1 MDSKEEIPFGW
12 KRQNGVFIKNDLEQ
26 WIIKRIQDETYS
38 GKSLDE
44 ITLDLTR
51 VGVKPR
57 NGGLWFPRRIKKVL
71 AENEKM
77 RGSLISES
85 KPAEEENPPAQ
96 ATEPAHADPLP
107 QAAPILT
114 SSIRPGA
121 IDYRIRECCQT
132 IEKCKHEAS
141 QRSLEIGKI
150 ITRALILAIP
160 GKRRKQEFMEEGEN
174 ELQNRELREGQH

>member
-12 KRQNGVFIKNDLEQ
+12 KRQNGAFIKNDLEQ
-26 WIIKRIQDETYS
+26 WIIKRIQDETCS

-85 KPAEEENPPAQ
+85 KPTEEDKPLAQ
-96 ATEPAHADPLP
+96 VMEQAHADPLP
-107 QAAPILT
+107 QTAPILT

-121 IDYRIRECCQT
+121 IDYRIRDCCQT
-132 IEKCKHEAS
+132 ACFGPCGPPVS
-141 QRSLEIGKI
+141 GSRSPLVS
-150 ITRALILAIP
+150 
-160 GKRRKQEFMEEGEN
+160 
-174 ELQNRELREGQH
+174 ELMPSSDFGTMPSTCFGV